1 MLHLLATKHE
11 SFIEK
16 DFATFVSYSIA
27 LFFLFLR
34 WCTNVAFT
42 TVDTCGIHN
51 GVHMMWHSQLCCHD
65 FSLRLKIFIT
75 YMFCTQSPVIFIV
88 ASYNLSHMEYVLL
101 LLFRNILFNTEL
113 LLILLLV
120 LIYNFPK
127 LFHIEQM
134 SPPMSHSLYLVF
146 IYI

>member
-1 MLHLLATKHE
+1 
-11 SFIEK
+11 
-16 DFATFVSYSIA
+16 
-27 LFFLFLR
+27 
-34 WCTNVAFT
+34 
-42 TVDTCGIHN
+42 
-51 GVHMMWHSQLCCHD
+51 
-65 FSLRLKIFIT
+65 
-75 YMFCTQSPVIFIV
+75 MFCTQSPVIFIV

-134 SPPMSHSLYLVF
+134 SPPISHS
-146 IYI
+146 